1 MKIIINIYIVNKEV
15 GVIIMILVAR
25 IQIAK
30 EEENYSQKQENLK

>member
-30 EEENYSQKQENLK
+30 EEENYS